1 MRKPRHKDF
10 DSTIPN
16 IHKELK
22 ETMDMEQKEL
32 GQQCLKRWRISI
44 KRNYKKEPYINPG
57 AAKP

>member
-1 MRKPRHKDF
+1 
-10 DSTIPN
+10 
-16 IHKELK
+16 
-22 ETMDMEQKEL
+22 MDMEQKEL